1 MGRNSMTCEDAEKFV
16 HVYLDG
22 EFSEEDRRA
31 FEAHLAD
38 CESCRKMVRFE
49 ERFKQALRT
58 RLAHPPVPAA
68 MTESISAAL
77 DRAEAEEAEAERSV
91 FATWAV
97 RLAPVAVAAA
107 VAAAVVVIM
116 EPKPGNRGAG
126 AQAVEPDAVRP
137 AMQPMVASARA
148 PRRLAE
154 ASRSGLQP
162 VASPVQPADYVT
174 NAGYSGP
181 TAGSRPM
188 VRVRVVDPNRIPPD
202 GFVGRWV
209 AGRKV
214 YFGMQAGLNVAMFEY
229 GGIGYALTADL
240 PEEELAEIVRTFL
253 DR

>member
-22 EFSEEDRRA
+22 EFSEEDRLA

-58 RLAHPPVPAA
+58 KLVHPAVPAGLS
-68 MTESISAAL
+68 ERISEAL
-77 DRAEAEEAEAERSV
+77 DAAEDHAGTRSAV
-91 FATWAV
+91 ATWAL
-97 RLAPVAVAAA
+97 RLAPVAVAAG

-116 EPKPGNRGAG
+116 EPSRRRGG
-126 AQAVEPDAVRP
+126 DKVTVQQQGP
-137 AMQPMVASARA
+137 AASRSIRPMVAQARVPEGLTAPSMDRIGSSAA
-148 PRRLAE
+148 PVRTA
-154 ASRSGLQP
+154 G
-162 VASPVQPADYVT
+162 YVT
-174 NAGYSGP
+174 NAGYGRQAAS
-181 TAGSRPM
+181 ARPM
-188 VRVRVVDPNRIPPD
+188 VRVRVVDPRRIPPD

-214 YFGMQAGLNVAMFEY
+214 YFGMQAGLNVAMFEDN
-229 GGIGYALTADL
+229 GLGYALSADL